1 MGKNNE
7 PYPKPQTLHKNYLKI
22 YHILK
27 YKTVKLLKVNK
38 RENLQDLG
46 LDEVFSDMDT
56 KARSIPKKIWS
67 IEFMKIKNFAL

>member
-38 RENLQDLG
+38 KENL
-46 LDEVFSDMDT
+46 
-56 KARSIPKKIWS
+56 
-67 IEFMKIKNFAL
+67 